1 MIYYNVEVGGIVVNI
16 KFVVNDYVLVWN
28 LLFQA
33 SINERIHKL
42 KQKLW
47 LNYKKEYN
55 KTFHDKEYIL
65 KDPKNFIPND
75 DTIYN
80 IVLESKEFE
89 KIKKDTEKYRNRVLK
104 IWDNYKKDASKI
116 IKSITKLDIKPYQV
130 LVVDEDL
137 DIIDTTTVKGAKVN
151 TIVLGK
157 KVTADTSLKLV
168 VELVFQIIKKELK
181 SYKVEYKDMV
191 DAVIELAILNE
202 FPTRLTGRSHYLTGD
217 PTLNYL
223 KRQMYPYWLMYLGA
237 SKDDMMNFMMR
248 DKIAFDIDKYPY
260 EKELKKKDLL
270 EFIDFCIRNQKY
282 IVKIHELEII

>member
-1 MIYYNVEVGGIVVNI
+1 MNL
-16 KFVVNDYVLVWN
+16 KFVVNDYVLIWN

-33 SINERIHKL
+33 SINEKVHKL

-47 LNYKKEYN
+47 INYKKEYN
-55 KTFHDKEYIL
+55 NTYRDKELIL
-65 KDPKNFIPND
+65 KDTKNFIPND

-80 IVLESKEFE
+80 IVLETKEYE
-89 KIKKDTEKYRNRVLK
+89 KIKKDTEKYRNEVLK
-104 IWDNYKKDASKI
+104 IWDNNKKEATKI
-116 IKSITKLDIKPYQV
+116 IKSITRLDLKPYQV

>member
-1 MIYYNVEVGGIVVNI
+1 MNL
-16 KFVVNDYVLVWN
+16 KFVVNDYVLIWN

-33 SINERIHKL
+33 SINESIHKL

-47 LNYKKEYN
+47 INYKQEYN
-55 KTFHDKEYIL
+55 ATYRDKEGML

-75 DTIYN
+75 DGIYN
-80 IVLESKEFE
+80 IMLETKEYDR
-89 KIKKDTEKYRNRVLK
+89 IKKNTEKYRNQVLK
-104 IWDNYKKDASKI
+104 IWDDNKKETNKI
-116 IKSITKLDIKPYQV
+116 LKAITKIDWKPYEV
-130 LVVDEDL
+130 LVVSDQL
-137 DIIDTTTVKGAKVN
+137 DIMDTTTPKNAKIN

-157 KVTADTSLKLV
+157 KVTVDTSLKLL
-168 VELVFQIIKKELK
+168 VELIFRILKKELQD
-181 SYKVEYKDMV
+181 YKVEYKEIV

-202 FPTRLTGRSHYLTGD
+202 YPTRLTGRSHYLTGD

-223 KRQMYPYWLMYLGA
+223 KRQIYPYWLMYLGTD
-237 SKDDMMNFMMR
+237 KEEMMNLMMR